1 MQDGAEQ
8 HRQPN
13 QQGLMEKYSQPA
25 SPCDRHERKN
35 ERGPCCGNPIRFDL
49 EAHQRRNRD
58 RAQIAREL
66 WSFELAL
73 PVRKLRLAGLQ
84 SPICVEKRERHR
96 DEGVNTRTDL
106 ARFAGCV
113 QVNKEDPEKSG
124 EEQQISLQ
132 SQRDGFSAETD
143 FKKKEDDDDARKR

>member
-1 MQDGAEQ
+1 MQDGAKQ

-13 QQGLMEKYSQPA
+13 QKGQMEKYSQ
-25 SPCDRHERKN
+25 STSLCDSHERKDQ
-35 ERGPCCGNPIRFDL
+35 RRPCGSNPIRFDL
-49 EAHQRRNRD
+49 ETHQRRNRD

-73 PVRKLRLAGLQ
+73 PVRNLRLAGLQ
-84 SPICVEKRERHR
+84 SPICVEKHEPHR

-113 QVNKEDPEKSG
+113 QVNKEDPEKS
-124 EEQQISLQ
+124 
-132 SQRDGFSAETD
+132 
-143 FKKKEDDDDARKR
+143 

>member
-1 MQDGAEQ
+1 
-8 HRQPN
+8 
-13 QQGLMEKYSQPA
+13 MEKYSQPA

-58 RAQIAREL
+58 RAEIAREL

-84 SPICVEKRERHR
+84 SPICVEKRERRR

-106 ARFAGCV
+106 ARIGGRV
-113 QVNKEDPEKSG
+113 QGDKENPEQSG
-124 EEQQISLQ
+124 KETRIRLQ
-132 SQRDGFSAETD
+132 SQ
-143 FKKKEDDDDARKR
+143 

>member
-1 MQDGAEQ
+1 
-8 HRQPN
+8 
-13 QQGLMEKYSQPA
+13 MEKYSQPA

-73 PVRKLRLAGLQ
+73 PVRKLRLAGLH
-84 SPICVEKRERHR
+84 SPICVEKRERQGNHR
-96 DEGVNTRTDL
+96 VNTRADL
-106 ARFAGCV
+106 TRLAVCV
-113 QVNKEDPEKSG
+113 QFNKEAPEKSL
-124 EEQQISLQ
+124 EERYIS
-132 SQRDGFSAETD
+132 
-143 FKKKEDDDDARKR
+143 